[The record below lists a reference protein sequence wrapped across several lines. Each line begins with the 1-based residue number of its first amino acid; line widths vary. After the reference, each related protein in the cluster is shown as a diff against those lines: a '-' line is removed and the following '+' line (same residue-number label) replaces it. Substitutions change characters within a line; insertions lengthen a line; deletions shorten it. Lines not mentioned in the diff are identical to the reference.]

1 MCHAHGIEARG
12 AARSGKAARREN
24 LRRARRKE
32 GEAAVEKTKVSAGIV
47 VYNGAGEAAAAAK
60 SLLENTKD
68 AALHVYLIDNASP
81 DGAGEALAGMDFGE
95 DAEVLRLP
103 ENRGF
108 GGGHN
113 AVLEKL
119 DSRYHFVVNPDIT
132 LTEDSVSA
140 LCRWMDAHPD
150 VVMATPRLRFPS
162 GEEQYTA
169 KRRPTFL
176 ALLARQTHLPF
187 LKNVERHYLM
197 LDEDLSRPQEIDFC
211 TGCFFVMRTEAF
223 RAIGGFDE
231 SYFMYVED
239 ADITRKA
246 QALGKVMYAPVT
258 AVTHAWHRDANRKWK
273 NFWMQV
279 SSMLHY
285 WRKWGFR
292 FV

>member
-1 MCHAHGIEARG
+1 M
-12 AARSGKAARREN
+12 K
-24 LRRARRKE
+24 
-32 GEAAVEKTKVSAGIV
+32 KTKVSAGIV